1 MNAPLRITAPAEA
14 ATDAGPAAGPAAR
27 TRAERETL
35 KLEKRLCRQV
45 GQAIADFKMIEEG
58 DRVMVCLSGGK
69 DS

>member
-35 KLEKRLCRQV
+35 KL
-45 GQAIADFKMIEEG
+45 
-58 DRVMVCLSGGK
+58 
-69 DS
+69 